1 MTRET
6 RQWTIGIVTVALCLG
21 LTAQQAFAF
30 KILEPAEGAKLRSGT
45 TITAR
50 VDLGKDSNIVQVRYY
65 WYGEQD
71 DTLVEQED
79 TTATGSI
86 VAPVA
91 LIGLSDHHP
100 PFGGPLLV
108 PKDGIGPMR
117 LLAVA
122 EISRGRLEKRSVFD
136 EILVQVEPH
145 AALTSIEFET
155 DKPLQL
161 GRAGQSS
168 AFGHVDSMGK
178 VFELPVVG
186 EFTDGVTRRI
196 STLGSGTRYQ
206 SSNPKIIRVLSNGL
220 LQIVGNGKMILTVTN
235 RGKQAMLDVTVEVN
249 EEPNEPPV
257 ADAGPNQS
265 VKAGTK
271 VKLSGLKS
279 RDAEGE
285 ALYYSWSQV
294 RGSKISLLDVD
305 NAEASFLAP
314 IMSEK
319 RTYRFKLRV
328 TDKKGAD
335 SVPAFVDVTV
345 EPLRLLKKAPN
356 FVLVSQE
363 SSTYP
368 RGYASGSR
376 FACGLVG

>member
-6 RQWTIGIVTVALCLG
+6 RQWNIGIVAVALCLG
-21 LTAQQAFAF
+21 LTGQQAFAF
-30 KILEPAEGAKLRSGT
+30 KILEPAEGTKLRSGT
-45 TITAR
+45 TITTH

-65 WYGEQD
+65 WYGEPD

-100 PFGGPLLV
+100 PFSGPLLV

-136 EILVQVEPH
+136 EILVQVEPA
-145 AALTSIEFET
+145 AALISIEFET

-161 GRAGQSS
+161 GRAGQSA
-168 AFGHVDSMGK
+168 AFGHVDSLGK
-178 VFELPVVG
+178 IFQLPVVG
-186 EFTDGVTRRI
+186 EFVDGVVRRI
-196 STLGSGTRYQ
+196 STPASGTNFT
-206 SSNPKIIRVLSNGL
+206 SSNDKVIKILTGGL
-220 LQIVGNGKMILTVTN
+220 LQIAGNGKATLTVTN

-257 ADAGPNQS
+257 ADAGANKI
-265 VKAGTK
+265 VKAGSK
-271 VKLSGLKS
+271 VKLSGLQS

-294 RGSKISLLDVD
+294 RGSKIALLDVD
-305 NAEASFLAP
+305 NAEPSFLAP
-314 IMSEK
+314 TVSEK
-319 RTYRFKLRV
+319 RLYRFKLRV

-335 SVPAFVDVTV
+335 SVPAYVDVTV
-345 EPLRLLKKAPN
+345 EP
-356 FVLVSQE
+356 
-363 SSTYP
+363 
-368 RGYASGSR
+368 
-376 FACGLVG
+376 

>member
-1 MTRET
+1 VESTRLKGKS
-6 RQWTIGIVTVALCLG
+6 RKLG
-21 LTAQQAFAF
+21 LNFCLFTFAFYLALPAQQAHAF
-30 KILEPAEGAKLRSGT
+30 TIVEPPEGAKLTSGT
-45 TITAR
+45 TITAG
-50 VDLGKDSNIVQVRYY
+50 VDLGKDSGIVQVRYY

-71 DTLVEQED
+71 DTLVGQED
-79 TTATGSI
+79 ATATGSI

-91 LIGLSDHHP
+91 LIGLSDHDP
-100 PFGGPLLV
+100 AFGGPLRV

-122 EISRGRLEKRSVFD
+122 DISRGRLGTRSVFD
-136 EILVQVEPH
+136 EILVNVEPA
-145 AALTSIEFET
+145 AALATIEFET

-196 STLGSGTRYQ
+196 SSPASGTAYQ
-206 SSNPKIIRVLSNGL
+206 SSNPKVIRVLPHGL
-220 LQIVGNGKMILTVTN
+220 LQIVGNGKTVLTVTN
-235 RGKQAMLDVTVEVN
+235 RGKQASLDVGVTVN
-249 EEPNEPPV
+249 DEPNEPPV
-257 ADAGPNQS
+257 ADAGANKT
-265 VKAGTK
+265 VKAGSK

-285 ALYYSWSQV
+285 ALYYAWSQI
-294 RGSKISLLDVD
+294 RGSKIALLDVD

-314 IMSEK
+314 TVSEK

-335 SVPAFVDVTV
+335 SVPAYVDVVV
-345 EPLRLLKKAPN
+345 EP
-356 FVLVSQE
+356 
-363 SSTYP
+363 
-368 RGYASGSR
+368 
-376 FACGLVG
+376 

>member
-1 MTRET
+1 MIVRSKKAQEN
-6 RQWTIGIVTVALCLG
+6 RKKFGLSFCLSTIALCLA
-21 LTAQQAFAF
+21 LSAQQALAF
-30 KILEPAEGAKLRSGT
+30 KILEPAEGTKLKPGT
-45 TITAR
+45 AITAR
-50 VDLGKDSNIVQVRYY
+50 VELGKDSGIVSVRYY

-79 TTATGSI
+79 ATAMGSI

-91 LIGLSDHHP
+91 LIGLSDHDP
-100 PFGGPLLV
+100 AFGGPLLV

-122 EISRGRLEKRSVFD
+122 EISRGRLGTRSVFD
-136 EILVQVEPH
+136 EILVNVEPV
-145 AALTSIEFET
+145 AALIAIDFET

-178 VFELPVVG
+178 IFELPVVG
-186 EFTDGVTRRI
+186 EFADGVTRRI
-196 STLGSGTRYQ
+196 SSPGSGTSYK
-206 SSNPKIIRVLSNGL
+206 SSNDKVIKVLKDGL
-220 LQIVGNGKMILTVTN
+220 LQIVGNGKTVLTVTN
-235 RGKQAMLDVTVEVN
+235 RGKQASLDVSVTVN
-249 EEPNEPPV
+249 DEPNEPPV
-257 ADAGPNQS
+257 ADAGTNQT
-265 VKAGTK
+265 VKTGSK

-294 RGSKISLLDVD
+294 RGSKIALLDVD

-314 IMSEK
+314 TVSEK

-335 SVPAFVDVTV
+335 SVPAFVDVTI
-345 EPLRLLKKAPN
+345 EP
-356 FVLVSQE
+356 
-363 SSTYP
+363 
-368 RGYASGSR
+368 
-376 FACGLVG
+376 

>member
-1 MTRET
+1 VYKLSASGSLSYLKREA
-6 RQWTIGIVTVALCLG
+6 WTHSCCLFTVALCLA
-21 LTAQQAFAF
+21 LSAQQALAF
-30 KILEPAEGAKLRSGT
+30 KIIEPVEGAKLTSGA

-50 VDLGKDSNIVQVRYY
+50 VDLGKDSGIVQVRYY

-71 DTLVEQED
+71 DTLVEQD
-79 TTATGSI
+79 DATATGSI

-91 LIGLSDHHP
+91 LIGLSDHLP

-108 PKDGIGPMR
+108 PKDSIGPMR

-122 EISRGRLEKRSVFD
+122 DISRGRLEKRSIFD

-145 AALTSIEFET
+145 AALVSIEFET

-168 AFGHVDSMGK
+168 AFGHVDSLGK
-178 VFELPVVG
+178 IFELPVVG
-186 EFTDGVTRRI
+186 EFTDGVVRRI
-196 STLGSGTRYQ
+196 SSPASGTSYK
-206 SSNPKIIRVLSNGL
+206 SSNDKVIKVLKDGL
-220 LQIVGNGKMILTVTN
+220 LQIAGNGKATLTVTN
-235 RGKQAMLDVTVEVN
+235 RGKQAQLDVDVN
-249 EEPNEPPV
+249 VNDEPNEPPI
-257 ADAGPNQS
+257 ADAGTNTI
-265 VKAGTK
+265 VKAGSK
-271 VKLSGLKS
+271 VKVSGLNS

-294 RGSKISLLDVD
+294 RGSKLAMLDV
-305 NAEASFLAP
+305 NSAEASFLAP

-335 SVPAFVDVTV
+335 SVPSYVDVTV
-345 EPLRLLKKAPN
+345 EP
-356 FVLVSQE
+356 
-363 SSTYP
+363 
-368 RGYASGSR
+368 
-376 FACGLVG
+376 

>member
-1 MTRET
+1 
-6 RQWTIGIVTVALCLG
+6 
-21 LTAQQAFAF
+21 
-30 KILEPAEGAKLRSGT
+30 
-45 TITAR
+45 
-50 VDLGKDSNIVQVRYY
+50 VDLGKDSGIIQVRYY

-79 TTATGSI
+79 ATATGSI

-100 PFGGPLLV
+100 AFGGPLLV

-122 EISRGRLEKRSVFD
+122 EISRGRLGTRSVFD
-136 EILVQVEPH
+136 EIVVQVEP
-145 AALTSIEFET
+145 AATLTTIDFET

-168 AFGHVDSMGK
+168 AFGHVDSLGK
-178 VFELPVVG
+178 IFELPVVG
-186 EFTDGVTRRI
+186 EFTDGVIRRI
-196 STLGSGTRYQ
+196 SSPASGTSYK
-206 SSNPKIIRVLSNGL
+206 SSNDKVIKILKDGL
-220 LQIVGNGKMILTVTN
+220 LQIAGNGKATLTVTN
-235 RGKQAMLDVTVEVN
+235 RGKQAQLDVDVNVN
-249 EEPNEPPV
+249 EESNEPPI
-257 ADAGPNQS
+257 ADAGANKT
-265 VKAGTK
+265 VKAGSK
-271 VKLSGLKS
+271 VKLNGLKS

-294 RGSKISLLDVD
+294 RGNKIAMLDVN

-314 IMSEK
+314 AVSEK

-335 SVPAFVDVTV
+335 SVPAYVDVVV
-345 EPLRLLKKAPN
+345 EP
-356 FVLVSQE
+356 
-363 SSTYP
+363 
-368 RGYASGSR
+368 
-376 FACGLVG
+376 

>member
-1 MTRET
+1 MWVRIFCFFTFAFYL
-6 RQWTIGIVTVALCLG
+6 ALP
-21 LTAQQAFAF
+21 AQQAQAF
-30 KILEPAEGAKLRSGT
+30 TIVEPAEGAKLTSGT
-45 TITAR
+45 TVTAR
-50 VDLGKDSNIVQVRYY
+50 VDLGKDSGIVQVRYY

-71 DTLVEQED
+71 DTLVGQED
-79 TTATGSI
+79 ATATGSI

-91 LIGLSDHHP
+91 LIGLSDHDP
-100 PFGGPLLV
+100 AFGGTLRI
-108 PKDGIGPMR
+108 PKDGLGPMR

-122 EISRGRLEKRSVFD
+122 EISRGRLGTRSVFD
-136 EILVQVEPH
+136 EILVNVEPA
-145 AALTSIEFET
+145 AALATIEFET

-168 AFGHVDSMGK
+168 AFGHVDSLGK

-196 STLGSGTRYQ
+196 SSPASGTAYQ
-206 SSNPKIIRVLSNGL
+206 SSNPTVIRVLPHGL
-220 LQIVGNGKMILTVTN
+220 LQIVGNGKTVLTVTN
-235 RGKQAMLDVTVEVN
+235 RGKQASLDVGVTVN
-249 EEPNEPPV
+249 DEPNEPPV
-257 ADAGPNQS
+257 ADAGANMT

-285 ALYYSWSQV
+285 ALYYAWSQV
-294 RGSKISLLDVD
+294 RGSKIALLDVD

-314 IMSEK
+314 TMSEK

-335 SVPAFVDVTV
+335 SVPAFVDVVV
-345 EPLRLLKKAPN
+345 EP
-356 FVLVSQE
+356 
-363 SSTYP
+363 
-368 RGYASGSR
+368 
-376 FACGLVG
+376 

>member
-1 MTRET
+1 VERET
-6 RQWTIGIVTVALCLG
+6 LNVKRQTRCRSLG
-21 LTAQQAFAF
+21 LFVLATCLILAAQPVQAL
-30 KILEPAEGAKLRSGT
+30 KIVEPAEGAKLTPGT
-45 TITAR
+45 AITAR
-50 VDLGKDSNIVQVRYY
+50 VDLGKDSGIVQVRYY

-71 DTLVEQED
+71 NTLVEQED
-79 TTATGSI
+79 ATATGSI

-91 LIGLSDHHP
+91 LIGLSNHNP

-122 EISRGRLEKRSVFD
+122 EISRGRLGTRSVFD
-136 EILVQVEPH
+136 EILVQVEPN
-145 AALTSIEFET
+145 ASLATIEFET

-178 VFELPVVG
+178 IFELPVVG
-186 EFTDGVTRRI
+186 EFADGVTRRI
-196 STLGSGTRYQ
+196 SSPASGTAYQ
-206 SSNPKIIRVLSNGL
+206 SSNPKVIRVLPHGL
-220 LQIVGNGKMILTVTN
+220 LQIVGNGKTVLSVTN
-235 RGKQAMLDVTVEVN
+235 RGKQASLDVAVTVN
-249 EEPNEPPV
+249 DEPNEPPV
-257 ADAGPNQS
+257 ADAGTNKT
-265 VKAGTK
+265 VKASTK

-294 RGSKISLLDVD
+294 RGSKIALLDVD

-314 IMSEK
+314 TVSEK

-335 SVPAFVDVTV
+335 SVPAYVDVTV
-345 EPLRLLKKAPN
+345 EP
-356 FVLVSQE
+356 
-363 SSTYP
+363 
-368 RGYASGSR
+368 
-376 FACGLVG
+376 

>member
-1 MTRET
+1 MRKPG
-6 RQWTIGIVTVALCLG
+6 QWNVGVFAVALYLG
-21 LTAQQAFAF
+21 FAAQPVHAF
-30 KILEPAEGAKLRSGT
+30 KIMEPAEGAKLTSGAT
-45 TITAR
+45 VTAR
-50 VDLGKDSNIVQVRYY
+50 VDLGKDSGIVQVRYY

-79 TTATGSI
+79 ATATGSI

-91 LIGLSDHHP
+91 LIGLSDHNP
-100 PFGGPLLV
+100 AFGGPLRV

-117 LLAVA
+117 VLAVA
-122 EISRGRLEKRSVFD
+122 EISRGRLGTRSVFD
-136 EILVQVEPH
+136 EILVNVEPA
-145 AALTSIEFET
+145 AALATIEFET

-178 VFELPVVG
+178 IFELPVVG
-186 EFTDGVTRRI
+186 EFADGVTRRI
-196 STLGSGTRYQ
+196 SSPASGTAYH
-206 SSNPKIIRVLSNGL
+206 SSEPKVIRVLPRGL
-220 LQIVGNGKMILTVTN
+220 LQIVGNGKTILTVTN
-235 RGKQAMLDVTVEVN
+235 RGKQASLDVAVTVN
-249 EEPNEPPV
+249 DEPNEPPIANV
-257 ADAGPNQS
+257 GAS
-265 VKAGTK
+265 MTVKAGSK

-294 RGSKISLLDVD
+294 RGNKIALLDVD

-314 IMSEK
+314 TVSEK

-335 SVPAFVDVTV
+335 SVPAFVDVTI
-345 EPLRLLKKAPN
+345 EP
-356 FVLVSQE
+356 
-363 SSTYP
+363 
-368 RGYASGSR
+368 
-376 FACGLVG
+376 